1 MLIVYNNAIILDTAA
16 AYCMLRVFL
25 YPNVAQYW
33 VKVRPTTRIPKFVSL
48 GYRETPEKIPK
59 LVLLGY
65 RKIPKKIPKW
75 FPSYGVILPTVLFS
89 KSVSITNH
97 MYN

>member
-65 RKIPKKIPKW
+65 RKIPKKNTEMVSELRCYFTDRPV
-75 FPSYGVILPTVLFS
+75 FE
-89 KSVSITNH
+89 VSIH
-97 MYN
+97 H